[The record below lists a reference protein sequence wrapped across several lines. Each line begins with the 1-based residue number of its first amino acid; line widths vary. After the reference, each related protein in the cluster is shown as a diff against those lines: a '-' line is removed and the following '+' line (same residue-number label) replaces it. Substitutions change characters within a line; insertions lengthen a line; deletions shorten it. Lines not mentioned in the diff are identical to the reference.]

1 MNQETNFIELFSSD
15 LLDEFDNY
23 LGTQTVS
30 HTGFTE
36 SDSGSNS
43 GPNSGPNSGS
53 YFVYDSVSLSESLD
67 INYNNDVIDLDEIKL
82 ANLIEMGKE
91 SPSFHDQNI
100 NDDQVNNLNFNDG
113 MSNDGNRVV
122 NDAFGIKLKV
132 GEDDDKLVDVK
143 EKRKRNRLAVWKSNQ
158 RKKDTLKLLEHE
170 IEKIGKINQ
179 ELEVKLK
186 KLKND
191 VKQLNKGLFEYNKRC
206 EIDEKEL
213 NDQMNSQDSKDHF
226 NSQNA
231 TFDLTSQ
238 DSNDNFNSQSSNHD
252 SQDSKDKV
260 FCMIN
265 FDDHVFHCENI

>member
-1 MNQETNFIELFSSD
+1 MNQEYHETNFIELFSPD
-15 LLDEFDNY
+15 LIDEFDYY
-23 LGTQTVS
+23 LGTQTAP
-30 HTGFTE
+30 GFTG

-43 GPNSGPNSGS
+43 GPDSGS
-53 YFVYDSVSLSESLD
+53 YFVYESVSLSGSLD

-100 NDDQVNNLNFNDG
+100 NDHQVNNLNFNDG
-113 MSNDGNRVV
+113 MPNDGNGVV
-122 NDAFGIKLKV
+122 NDAFGIKLEV
-132 GEDDDKLVDVK
+132 EENDDDKLVDVK

-191 VKQLNKGLFEYNKRC
+191 VKQLNKELFEYNKRC
-206 EIDEKEL
+206 EIGEKEL
-213 NDQMNSQDSKDHF
+213 NDEMNSQDSKDHF
-226 NSQNA
+226 NSQDAKFN
-231 TFDLTSQ
+231 LTWQ
-238 DSNDNFNSQSSNHD
+238 DSSDHFNSQSPNHD

-260 FCMIN
+260 ICMIN
-265 FDDHVFHCENI
+265 FDNQNVFYGENF